1 MTAEESPGGIGSL
14 GPGIRRPRTFI
25 GYKPSNQRVIMG
37 YIRSAEAYV
46 VRGVLIAL
54 GCTEGVMLNSGSSS
68 QIKGKTSASNTP
80 INVGAT
86 MGVYNMVAATPSS
99 WA

>member
-1 MTAEESPGGIGSL
+1 
-14 GPGIRRPRTFI
+14 
-25 GYKPSNQRVIMG
+25 MG
-37 YIRSAEAYV
+37 YISSAEAYE

-54 GCTEGVMLNSGSSS
+54 GCTEGVMLDSGSSS

-86 MGVYNMVAATPSS
+86 VGVYNMVATSPSS